1 MGTPGRAIR
10 GGPMKLASFEVP
22 TPFGPERRIGIYRES
37 EGTNED
43 GDTGGT
49 NENGEGEA
57 LIDVTTGYACVLD
70 NQGDAT
76 PVELA
81 EAIVPPD
88 MLAFLRRGNRAIEAV
103 QATASFVS
111 ETDIDEGPNGA
122 TVVFDT
128 DDIRLLSPIPRPNSL
143 RDCMAFEEHV
153 ENSLGDEIPEVWY
166 DLPVY
171 YKGNPDSVI
180 GTGTAI
186 EWPAY
191 TDQLDYE
198 LELAAVIG
206 REGRNIPAEDA
217 DSHIVGYTIFNDFS
231 ARDIQLREMQS
242 NLGPAKGKDFANVL
256 GPYLVTA
263 DAFDLDNAT
272 MTATVDGETWSE
284 GTPGAMQHSFAEIIE
299 HISRNETLYPG
310 DVIGSGTVGEG
321 CGLELG
327 RFLESNA
334 TVTLSVEGIG
344 TLENTVVESDT

>member
-1 MGTPGRAIR
+1 MGATGRTVR
-10 GGPMKLASFEVP
+10 GGPGPMKLASFEVP
-22 TPFGPERRIGIYRES
+22 TPLGPEQRVGVRWVKEVDGD
-37 EGTNED
+37 ED
-43 GDTGGT
+43 GKEKRET
-49 NENGEGEA
+49 

-70 NQGDAT
+70 DCGDTT

-88 MLAFLRRGNRAIEAV
+88 MLAFLRRGDRAIEAARETV
-103 QATASFVS
+103 SFVA
-111 ETDIDEGPNGA
+111 ETDIERGPNGA
-122 TVVFDT
+122 QIVFDP
-128 DDIRLLSPIPRPNSL
+128 DEVQLLSPVPRPNSL

-153 ENSLGDEIPEVWY
+153 ENSLGEDIPDVWY

-171 YKGNPDSVI
+171 YKGNPETVV
-180 GTGTAI
+180 GTGTTI

-206 REGRNIPAEDA
+206 CEGRDIPAEDA
-217 DSHIVGYTIFNDFS
+217 DSYIAGYTVFNDFS
-231 ARDIQLREMQS
+231 ARDIQLREMQG
-242 NLGPAKGKDFANVL
+242 NLGPAKGKDFANAL
-256 GPYLVTA
+256 GPYLVTP

-284 GTPGAMQHSFAEIIE
+284 GTPGAMQHSFEEIIE
-299 HISRNETLYPG
+299 HISQNETLYPG

-327 RFLESNA
+327 RFLEPGA
-334 TVTLSVEGIG
+334 TVALSVEGIG
-344 TLENTVVESDT
+344 TLENSVVKPDE